1 MSGVPF
7 DNEESPAASPGSDL
21 EASLPTSR
29 NPTSSDPVSPD
40 EGPSPT
46 EPASTMPQAS
56 GTAGTG
62 RGADGPARA
71 TSAQA
76 PPQDRAPSTA
86 DPQTVAPNT
95 QLDPTVE
102 FEWPEWQADE
112 EDSCRGGTYTGTFR
126 CTFTDATGLLVV
138 QLEGPVS
145 EIAVHGGT
153 APVDCDASQGACHFD
168 MTAVPNLAEA
178 LTDALKQ
185 ITTRAVSCEFDAPRP
200 QTGELDLSL
209 VNVVYTPGD
218 GSAPQLVVHDA
229 RVACNGGANGW
240 QFVAGNTRIRLCG
253 EACDLIR
260 ADPGGG
266 VEVVLGCPVQ
276 GPQ

>member
-1 MSGVPF
+1 MGRAAARCGVATLTVCVFPLLDVGCSF

-29 NPTSSDPVSPD
+29 NPTSSHPASPD

-46 EPASTMPQAS
+46 ESASTMPQAS

-71 TSAQA
+71 TPAQA
-76 PPQDRAPSTA
+76 PPQNRAPSTA
-86 DPQTVAPNT
+86 DPSQTVAPNT

-102 FEWPEWQADE
+102 FEWPEWQSDE

-145 EIAVHGGT
+145 LTFVKSMDGEFLEITDG
-153 APVDCDASQGACHFD
+153 HFD
-168 MTAVPNLAEA
+168 AIANLIIGASATIQGRLDCGTLMLRATAVDGAWAFGDPDLPLLPGGALAG
-178 LTDALKQ
+178 D
-185 ITTRAVSCEFDAPRP
+185 ITGTLDPG
-200 QTGELDLSL
+200 TGELAGEWTFGDPDFGLC
-209 VNVVYTPGD
+209 PG
-218 GSAPQLVVHDA
+218 SWSVRYQP
-229 RVACNGGANGW
+229 
-240 QFVAGNTRIRLCG
+240 
-253 EACDLIR
+253 
-260 ADPGGG
+260 
-266 VEVVLGCPVQ
+266 
-276 GPQ
+276 